1 MPKSKTICTAPFNQ
15 VCVTATGRYALCCDA
30 VADYSFPNKKRHINE
45 VKNVN
50 EWFNGNYM
58 NSVRTAMIKGKKL
71 KECTTC
77 YTKERTGK
85 PSPRQWFNKNYP
97 ALTKDEKPIP
107 FLYWLD
113 IKFGNNCNLKC
124 KMCFPH
130 SSSEL
135 MKEWWKLGWE
145 VNDPMEGQHSRVYND
160 YMLEDYNWPNK
171 PENIEKL
178 LSMAEYIDELKF
190 TGGEP
195 MISPKF
201 IQFLESCIERKYA
214 ADIKLYVTTNCTQIH
229 PRFLELAKQFRE
241 LELRV
246 SIDGTGPTYEYI
258 RYPAKWSRTEANFRE
273 VQNWFKESGGQLKGK
288 LVLNFVLSYF
298 NCHNVAEFI
307 EKFENEVD
315 DLDIT
320 ELFDPNFMTW
330 KMLKKEDI
338 EKTKKQLLR
347 LTYKHAHE
355 EYRKP
360 DPVGQKARY
369 VLELL
374 SKVKNWEGKTY
385 LLTDQ
390 VNEIERKQLILLRDF
405 VSAQD
410 NLRKIHIR
418 DYIPELEYLSK

>member
-15 VCVTATGRYALCCDA
+15 VCVTATGRYALCCNS
-30 VADYSFPNKKRHINE
+30 VADYSFPCEERHINQM
-45 VKNVN
+45 KNVN
-50 EWFNGNYM
+50 DWFNGNYM

-71 KECTTC
+71 KECATC

-85 PSPRQWFNKNYP
+85 PSPRHYFNKNYP

-145 VNDPMEGQHSRVYND
+145 VNDPMEGQHSRFYND

-214 ADIKLYVTTNCTQIH
+214 AGIKLYVTTNCTQLH
-229 PRFLELAKQFRE
+229 PRFLSLAKQFRE

-258 RYPAKWSRTEANFRE
+258 RYPAKWSRIEANFRE
-273 VQNWFKESGGQLKGK
+273 VQNWFKENGGQLKGK
-288 LVLNFVLSYF
+288 LVLNFVLSCF
-298 NCHNVAEFI
+298 NCHTVANFI

-315 DLDIT
+315 DLDIS

-330 KMLKKEDI
+330 KMLKTEDMEKIKKE
-338 EKTKKQLLR
+338 LLR

-355 EYRKP
+355 EFQKP

-369 VLELL
+369 VLGLL
-374 SKVKNWEGKTY
+374 SKVKNWQGEDHY
-385 LLTDQ
+385 STDQ
-390 VNEIERKQLILLRDF
+390 INEMERKQLSQLRDF